1 MKVTGKVS
9 VFVQVKEGTKGQ
21 FKTFRASIS
30 SKGTDGNW
38 NSKYMSCRFNKELGA
53 DKLEA
58 AVRYS
63 INVIDGWINIDKY
76 VTGDS
81 QEHTEFVLF
90 INDCEIEE
98 EEPVKAKTTKK
109 TKKPLK

>member
-9 VFVQVKEGTKGQ
+9 VFVQIKEGTKGQ

-30 SKGTDGNW
+30 SKDTDGNW
-38 NSKYMSCRFNKELGA
+38 NSKYMNVRFAKDLGA

-58 AVRYS
+58 AIRYS
-63 INVIDGWINIDKY
+63 INVIDGWINVDKY
-76 VTGDS
+76 VTSDS

-90 INDCEIEE
+90 INECEIEE
-98 EEPVKAKTTKK
+98 EAPVKANATKK